1 MAERVSA
8 DFTFHD
14 VKVKIVGNLDIIC
27 VRKSAFASISMPTQ
41 PRRTQLL
48 PAPNQMTHL
57 EQRKVYDV

>member
-27 VRKSAFASISMPTQ
+27 VRKSAFLPYQCQHSHEEHSSY
-41 PRRTQLL
+41 QL
-48 PAPNQMTHL
+48 QT
-57 EQRKVYDV
+57 K